1 VSDPGGIVPL
11 SLQNRHIGPITVVT
25 CSGRIV
31 EGPELQTLQQH
42 INDLLPILPHIV
54 LDFGQVE
61 FVDSSG
67 LGLLVR
73 FLSRTQQFRGG
84 LKLCAVPPRVTE
96 VLRVTRLLT
105 SFDVR
110 PSADEAILAFW
121 EEPTPEAISDRLRTD
136 VLCVEQSADVL
147 AFVREMLRHAGYGVV
162 TSNNLPDAL
171 ILLKAM
177 QPKVVVI
184 GAELRA
190 VRNTRTGESF
200 NRLAE
205 ARAVV
210 ELPPGFS
217 SRDAGEAG
225 QQVLDQVRAAAGDPG
240 LNESV
245 SAAP

>member
-1 VSDPGGIVPL
+1 VSL

-31 EGPELQTLQQH
+31 EGPEAQALQQH
-42 INDLLPILPHIV
+42 VSDLLPIRPHIV
-54 LDFGQVE
+54 LDLGQVE

-73 FLSRTQQFRGG
+73 FLSRTHQSRGG

-105 SFDVR
+105 SFDVHA
-110 PSADEAILAFW
+110 SADEAILAFW
-121 EEPTPEAISDRLRTD
+121 DEPTTEAVSDRLRTD

-147 AFVREMLRHAGYGVV
+147 AFVREMLKHAGYGVV
-162 TSNNLPDAL
+162 TSNNLPDGL

-177 QPKVVVI
+177 RPKVVVI

-190 VRNTRTGESF
+190 VTNTRTGESF
-200 NRLAE
+200 NRLADE
-205 ARAVV
+205 RAVV

-225 QQVLDQVRAAAGDPG
+225 QQVLNQVRAVVGDPEG
-240 LNESV
+240 NASL

>member
-1 VSDPGGIVPL
+1 L
-11 SLQNRHIGPITVVT
+11 SLTLQNRHIGPITVVT

-31 EGPELQTLQQH
+31 EGPELLALQQH
-42 INDLLPILPHIV
+42 VNELLPTLPHIV
-54 LDFGQVE
+54 LDLGQVE

-73 FLSRTQQFRGG
+73 FLSRTHHARGG
-84 LKLCAVPPRVTE
+84 LKLCAVPPRVVE

-105 SFDVR
+105 SFDVH
-110 PSADEAILAFW
+110 AFW
-121 EEPTPEAISDRLRTD
+121 QEPTPEAVSDRLRTD

-147 AFVREMLRHAGYGVV
+147 AFVREMLKRAGYGVV

-171 ILLKAM
+171 ILLQAM
-177 QPKVVVI
+177 QPKAVVI
-184 GAELRA
+184 SADLRA

-205 ARAVV
+205 KRGVV

-225 QQVLDQVRAAAGDPG
+225 QHVLDQVRAAVGDPEG
-240 LNESV
+240 NASV
-245 SAAP
+245 SAVP